1 MKRKF
6 ISLLLVLSA
15 LCSIVSPQVFAAD
28 ITESEDELIQL
39 QTSNGETVSVNQ
51 DEYDA
56 IVTISEEEAKE
67 IALLFVKDA
76 IQLDDV
82 AWDENTSITNVV
94 PMYDETENDVVTAYS
109 IELNTGYVVVSAFR
123 DTDSLIPEW
132 SDRAE
137 PLYDSLDLT
146 SEEQVIYLG
155 AYEYYADAGESEVVN
170 LSGEDV
176 NRNDLENNFEEQRNP
191 DNVPAE
197 ITDDFVGIATYINR
211 DGIPNPIKHAND
223 NYKGPFVCNDYI
235 NKWDSSMRYYTTDYG
250 TQHNYKGHCAPTAI
264 TNLILAVG
272 TRYPSKLSFKN
283 ANNVFVNVANVGSNN
298 GYYSKSGGG
307 TKRTNLP
314 AYIKKSFNY
323 YNVSPYVSACT
334 QIAPK
339 NAYETVK
346 NHLAL
351 NRLVYVSLS
360 ENSIYCDNQGHGVI
374 CFAYTRLRSTSTG
387 WYKTYLK
394 LADGWNNSGRY
405 LDLADTNNAAYIA
418 VGV

>member
-94 PMYDETENDVVTAYS
+94 PMYDETKNDVVTAYS

-197 ITDDFVGIATYINR
+197 ITDDFIGIVTYTDR
-211 DGIPNPIKHAND
+211 DGIRNPIDDAND

-235 NKWDSSMRYYTTDYG
+235 NKWDSSMRYYKTTDYANNHG
-250 TQHNYKGHCAPTAI
+250 YNDPCAPTAI
-264 TNLILAVG
+264 TNMILAVG
-272 TRYPSKLSFKN
+272 TRYPSKLSYSN
-283 ANNVFVNVANVGSNN
+283 ANNVFVNVANVGISN

-307 TKRTNLP
+307 VYPSKAAP
-314 AYIKKSFNY
+314 YIKKIFNKY
-323 YNVSPYVSACT
+323 GVSAST
-334 QIAPK
+334 AVYSPEPS
-339 NAYETVK
+339 NAYNIIKSSLAK
-346 NHLAL
+346 NHLIYVAL
-351 NRLVYVSLS
+351 TKHSTYN
-360 ENSIYCDNQGHGVI
+360 NHAVI

-387 WYKTYLK
+387 WYKTYMK
-394 LADGWNNSGRY
+394 VADGWNSGGRY
-405 LDLADTNNAAYIA
+405 IDLSDTNKA
-418 VGV
+418 VYVSTGF